1 MTHSAPRRR
10 PAARPRS
17 RPSGFLDAWRQ
28 LVGGWSPPLPRRRG
42 RKPRVPLGDLLPALT
57 FHALQP
63 TGTLS
68 QHFQQ
73 LFEAPLSDS
82 AWSDRRQRIPW
93 EIFAEL
99 MRRILRPQADPGQQ
113 PEAFWHGRRLLALDG
128 TQFSLVNTPQM
139 LATAVK
145 AQTRRARAA
154 FAKITTVVLLELG
167 THNPVAALIGRA
179 GESEW
184 ALGHRALAHLPE
196 HALLL
201 ADRLYGV
208 PAFLVE
214 AMAACARVGSHVL
227 LRVRRDLTSR
237 TIRRYADGSR
247 LVRVPLRA
255 RHSSRILRYLE
266 VREIRVRVT
275 RRGHRSHALR
285 LWTTWQDLERAPA
298 RDLAQLYTKR
308 WEHELYFREL
318 KRQLRRS
325 ALLQSHTPETAAQE
339 IAALVLVSALLAAER
354 ARAAAGRAPV
364 LCISFAAVLEVTRAM
379 WFTIE
384 LAGDVLQPHQVDVI
398 LARAYGV
405 AAQHV
410 IRKRPGRS
418 CPRALRQPIKPWPRL
433 LQAASVTVPVTLTVV

>member
-1 MTHSAPRRR
+1 MTR
-10 PAARPRS
+10 PANRRG
-17 RPSGFLDAWRQ
+17 RRGGFLEAWQ
-28 LVGGWSPPLPRRRG
+28 QVVGGWIPAPPPRRG
-42 RKPRVPLGDLLPALT
+42 RKPRVPLPDLLPALA
-57 FHALQP
+57 FHTLQP

-73 LFEAPLSDS
+73 LFDAPLSDS

-93 EIFAEL
+93 AIFAEL
-99 MRRILRPQADPGQQ
+99 MRRILRPQADPGTQ

-128 TQFSLVNTPQM
+128 TQFSLVNTPQI
-139 LATAVK
+139 LAAAIK
-145 AQTRRARAA
+145 ARTRRARAA
-154 FAKITTVVLLELG
+154 FAKITTVVLLEIG
-167 THNPVAALIGRA
+167 THHPVAALIGRA

-184 ALGHRALAHLPE
+184 ALGHRVLAHLPG

-208 PAFLVE
+208 PAFLGE
-214 AMAACARVGSHVL
+214 ALTACTRVGSHVL
-227 LRVRRDLTSR
+227 LRVRRDITSR
-237 TIRRYADGSR
+237 TIRRYPDGSR
-247 LVRVPLRA
+247 WVRVPLRA
-255 RHSSRILRYLE
+255 RGSSRILRYLE
-266 VREIRVRVT
+266 VREIRVTVA
-275 RRGHRSHALR
+275 RRGHRSHQLR
-285 LWTTWQDLERAPA
+285 LWTTWRDLAAAPA
-298 RDLAQLYTKR
+298 LELAQLYAKR

-339 IAALVLVSALLAAER
+339 IAALVVVSALLAAER
-354 ARAAAGRAPV
+354 ARVAAGRAPV

-379 WFTIE
+379 WFTVQ
-384 LAGDVLQPHQVDVI
+384 LAGDVLQPRQVDAI

-410 IRKRPGRS
+410 IRKRPGRR

-433 LQAASVTVPVTLTVV
+433 LQAASVTAPVTLTVV